1 MAIVFTCPN
10 CRQQLEAEASM
21 AGTSINCPAC
31 GVSLLIPEPDP
42 ANVKVSPPVA
52 TAAHGGEKHFSVPT
66 TAAHTDVLIEKP
78 KRPLEVAAKDSEKL
92 MRIKCIKRTECVEVG
107 KDHFDEVVSEFL
119 NKIGEK
125 NVVSINTLNYTHV
138 DMGTR
143 QVLTDYGVMIV
154 YRG

>member
-1 MAIVFTCPN
+1 MDIIFTCAN
-10 CRQQLEAEASM
+10 CRQQLEAESSM
-21 AGTSINCPAC
+21 SGSSINCPAC
-31 GVSLLIPEPDP
+31 GVSLVIPDPDP
-42 ANVKVSPPVA
+42 ANLKVSPSASAPPKS
-52 TAAHGGEKHFSVPT
+52 EKHFSVPT
-66 TAAHTDVLIEKP
+66 TSAPTEVLIEKA
-78 KRPLEVAAKDSEKL
+78 KRPLEVAAKDSEKT

-125 NVVSINTLNYTHV
+125 NVVSLNTLNYTHV